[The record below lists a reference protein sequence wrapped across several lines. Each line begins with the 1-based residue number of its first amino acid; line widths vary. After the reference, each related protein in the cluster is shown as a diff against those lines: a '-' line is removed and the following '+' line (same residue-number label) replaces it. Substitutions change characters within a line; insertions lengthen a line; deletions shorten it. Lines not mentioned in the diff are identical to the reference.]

1 MYVRSYI
8 AFQRGNGLSQRPIT
22 GQRPDGGVSI
32 SQRRHHQPRE
42 KPSRN
47 ICHMRDHLSRAFGM
61 VTAAQPIVLFC
72 RSAHKSRQVHDV
84 VFHKQHRLGRMTA
97 LFAAATVPRQRVF
110 FGKVLVHRCLGS
122 IHCMFLPFCCAVAT
136 LIKRHSVLSAL
147 LWSHHQHRLK
157 PHRPVLL
164 N

>member
-1 MYVRSYI
+1 MCAAISPFNVAMLCRNDLSLDNGQTGESPFPNAVTNNHVR
-8 AFQRGNGLSQRPIT
+8 N
-22 GQRPDGGVSI
+22 
-32 SQRRHHQPRE
+32 PR
-42 KPSRN
+42 RN
-47 ICHMRDHLSRAFGM
+47 ICDTRDRLSRAFGM

-97 LFAAATVPRQRVF
+97 LFAAATVPQQRVF

-157 PHRPVLL
+157 PHRPILL